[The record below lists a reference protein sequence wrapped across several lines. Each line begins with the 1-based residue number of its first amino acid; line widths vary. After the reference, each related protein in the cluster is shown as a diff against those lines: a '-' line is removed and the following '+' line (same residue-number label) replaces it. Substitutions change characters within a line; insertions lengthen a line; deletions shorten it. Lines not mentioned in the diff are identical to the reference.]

1 MAEQVASGNE
11 FLDPL
16 PLIPLQH
23 ARDNLPES
31 SPKSVPV
38 EPAHKGAAP
47 DAGAKGSV

>member
-1 MAEQVASGNE
+1 MAETVVTGNE

-23 ARDNLPES
+23 ARDNSPES
-31 SPKSVPV
+31 SPKSVAV

-47 DAGAKGSV
+47 DAGAKGAV